1 MQGNIVRQILSNYY
15 VDVVLISCT
24 ALEVDGGVFDS
35 NEEEAELKRLLVNR
49 GQKTIL
55 LADHTKFGCV
65 GFSKLADIKEIDTV
79 ITDQKPSQ
87 EWLELLADSHVEVV
101 YPL

>member
-1 MQGNIVRQILSNYY
+1 MKKNVVRIILIVGFCIGLIISLYP
-15 VDVVLISCT
+15 LISNIYSRRNQIQVINDYT
-24 ALEVDGGVFDS
+24 E
-35 NEEEAELKRLLVNR
+35 
-49 GQKTIL
+49 
-55 LADHTKFGCV
+55 
-65 GFSKLADIKEIDTV
+65 DIKEIDTV